1 MSVLVSIGSILSGCS
16 IRALPGSARSD
27 TATSG
32 SGDVWGRINN
42 KSGHFDWDV
51 GVPGWCTRVSTVAVE
66 IWWAGGL
73 IAGPSRNGNQKLGSI
88 RRRNR
93 SAVRLSAKSQDETC
107 SNFYLPSRKLEL
119 IAAQQ
124 GRKADNGLGR
134 KDMLLR
140 EQISG
145 HTWPVRPCSGTLSRQ
160 TLEMEERKVEGRS
173 PPGLRDT
180 YGYIR

>member
-32 SGDVWGRINN
+32 SGD
-42 KSGHFDWDV
+42 